1 LSFGFGASAGE
12 GRSEKIMRQRYDD
25 LKKSHLALVVPARAA
40 RQQTRRLRMRIV
52 GLASSALALGLAL
65 TAAFAQPAPQA
76 AAPGPYT
83 PVAVKVAPLVTDP
96 SLDAFRKELT
106 AVAQRKDRAALAR
119 MVVAKGF
126 FWERD
131 DGQGADPKKSSID
144 NLAAAFNLEGRDSPG
159 WDALAQAAADPHAAP
174 DPQKKGVACAPVVPE
189 LDGKAFEALAQ
200 ATKTDPV
207 EWGFPYTAGVEVR
220 SAPQANAPVTEKLGL
235 ALVRVTIDESPLHA
249 VEGTSSEWLRVITP
263 SGKVGY
269 VAAGTV
275 GALASDQ
282 ICYVKDA
289 SGWKIAGLVGG
300 GDQQ

>member
-1 LSFGFGASAGE
+1 MRSIRLVASA
-12 GRSEKIMRQRYDD
+12 
-25 LKKSHLALVVPARAA
+25 LLAC
-40 RQQTRRLRMRIV
+40 
-52 GLASSALALGLAL
+52 ALAGP
-65 TAAFAQPAPQA
+65 AFAQQA
-76 AAPGPYT
+76 SPPGPYK

-96 SLDAFRKELT
+96 ALEAFRKQLV

-119 MVVAKGF
+119 MIVPKGF

-131 DGQGADPKKSSID
+131 DGQGADSKKSSID
-144 NLAAAFNLEGRDSPG
+144 NLVGAFNLEDPDSPG
-159 WDALAQAAADPHAAP
+159 WEALAQAASDPHAAP
-174 DPQKKGVACAPVVPE
+174 DPQKKGVACAPAVPE
-189 LDGKAFEALAQ
+189 LDGNAFEALAQ
-200 ATKTDPV
+200 QTKTDPA

-220 SAPQANAPVTEKLGL
+220 AEPKAAAPVIDKLGL

-249 VEGTSSEWLRVITP
+249 VEGTSAEWMKVVTP

-269 VAAGTV
+269 VAAGTI

-282 ICYVKDA
+282 VCYSKDA